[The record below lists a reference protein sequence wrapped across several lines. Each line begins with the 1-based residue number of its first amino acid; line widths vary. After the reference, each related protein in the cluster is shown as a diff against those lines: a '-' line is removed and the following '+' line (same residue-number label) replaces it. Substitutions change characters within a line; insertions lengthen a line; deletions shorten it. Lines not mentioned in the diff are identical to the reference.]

1 MAKYRAFYLKDD
13 VSRRFRELP
22 AASAKKQ
29 IRARDCPVT
38 MEVEADDEYGAW
50 SLLQAFGSGQPGEP
64 AGRAFG
70 VGDALETED
79 GRLLLCMFGG
89 FEAASWW
96 VPEPGPEAAASAAE
110 PLSDASPALPP
121 DPLPSS

>member
-22 AASAKKQ
+22 AAFIKKQ
-29 IRARDCPVT
+29 IRARDYPVT
-38 MEVEADDEYGAW
+38 AEVEADDEYGAW
-50 SLLQAFGSGQPGEP
+50 RLLQDFGSGQPGAP

-70 VGDALETED
+70 VGDALEAED
-79 GRLLLCMFGG
+79 ARLLLCMFGG

-96 VPEPGPEAAASAAE
+96 VPEPGPEAAATAGE
-110 PLSDASPALPP
+110 PPPDALPP
-121 DPLPSS
+121 PPPETPLSS

>member
-22 AASAKKQ
+22 AASVKTQ
-29 IRARDCPVT
+29 IRARDYPVAV
-38 MEVEADDEYGAW
+38 EVEADDEYGAW
-50 SLLQAFGSGQPGEP
+50 SLLQAFGSGQPGAP

-79 GRLLLCMFGG
+79 ARLLLCMFGG

-96 VPEPGPEAAASAAE
+96 VPEPSPEAATATE
-110 PLSDASPALPP
+110 PLRDGLPAPP
-121 DPLPSS
+121 PEPPLSS

>member
-38 MEVEADDEYGAW
+38 VEVEADDEYSAW

-89 FEAASWW
+89 YEAASWW

-110 PLSDASPALPP
+110 PLPDGSPVPPP
-121 DPLPSS
+121 DPPPTS

>member
-22 AASAKKQ
+22 AASVKNQ
-29 IRARDCPVT
+29 IRARDYPVT
-38 MEVEADDEYGAW
+38 VEVEADDEYGAW
-50 SLLQAFGSGQPGEP
+50 SLLQAFGNGQPGAP

-70 VGDALETED
+70 VGDALESED
-79 GRLLLCMFGG
+79 ARLLLCMFGG

-96 VPEPGPEAAASAAE
+96 VPEPAPEAAASAAE
-110 PLSDASPALPP
+110 PLPDGSPAPPP
-121 DPLPSS
+121 DPPPSS